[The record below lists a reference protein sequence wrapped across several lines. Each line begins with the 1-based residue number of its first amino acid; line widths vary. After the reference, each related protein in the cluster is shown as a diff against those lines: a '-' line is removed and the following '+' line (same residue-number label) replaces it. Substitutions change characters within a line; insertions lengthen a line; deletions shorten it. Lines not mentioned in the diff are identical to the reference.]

1 MVTEFLQAPAP
12 SAERGRVIDDASF
25 ESLKDDGKDVN
36 LTPVQGVITCGVD
49 LCIVDMYKYI
59 YIVVRYSRKYI
70 YIIYI
75 YIYICP
81 TENGGLTFNLWLS

>member
-1 MVTEFLQAPAP
+1 MVTEFLQPPAP
-12 SAERGRVIDDASF
+12 SAERGRVINDASF

-59 YIVVRYSRKYI
+59 YIYRVVRYSRKYI
-70 YIIYI
+70 YIYI
-75 YIYICP
+75 
-81 TENGGLTFNLWLS
+81 